1 MCSFKQGLCVQWLA
15 QGTFPPTQAGPIP
28 PQGSVSL
35 CPITR
40 PVRKAWLG
48 RDCVLGCDLHPPGRL
63 PSPLPS
69 HCYGDLLSTVA
80 KTSRG
85 TEDCASRSW
94 SVPRAC
100 SYNFSFCT
108 SGKNK
113 KELPPNPK
121 KQSPPKERTPATA
134 SAEGFEKAPVR
145 ISSIMIMAHT
155 PS

>member
-1 MCSFKQGLCVQWLA
+1 MAGTRQVSSSPGRPHPSTGKRVTLPHYSACSKGLD
-15 QGTFPPTQAGPIP
+15 GKR
-28 PQGSVSL
+28 L
-35 CPITR
+35 C
-40 PVRKAWLG
+40 
-48 RDCVLGCDLHPPGRL
+48 LGCDLHSPGRL

-94 SVPRAC
+94 SAPRTF
-100 SYNFSFCT
+100 SYNFSFCR
-108 SGKNK
+108 SR
-113 KELPPNPK
+113 KELKGVANK
-121 KQSPPKERTPATA
+121 SQEAKSTKRMHTSHCSTEV
-134 SAEGFEKAPVR
+134 SEKAPLR

>member
-1 MCSFKQGLCVQWLA
+1 MGWLA
-15 QGTFPPTQAGPIP
+15 QGRFPPPQAGPIP

-94 SVPRAC
+94 SAPRTF
-100 SYNFSFCT
+100 SYNFSFCR
-108 SGKNK
+108 SR
-113 KELPPNPK
+113 KELKGVANK
-121 KQSPPKERTPATA
+121 SQEAKSTKRMHTSHCSTEV
-134 SAEGFEKAPVR
+134 SEKAPLR